1 MGKKGG
7 RREGRDGRRRDER
20 RGGELEGGRDEKR
33 EGRDSGRKEREGRWE
48 RGRDLQELVLKLLH
62 LAWLCSQLHEQV
74 QPERH
79 HRVEDPHE
87 CLLCQQLLPEQLVEE
102 EEERE

>member
-1 MGKKGG
+1 MKDGG
-7 RREGRDGRRRDER
+7 RRDGKIGRQKMSEGERKGR
-20 RGGELEGGRDEKR
+20 EGGREEGGR
-33 EGRDSGRKEREGRWE
+33 EGGKGDERKEG
-48 RGRDLQELVLKLLH
+48 GGGGGGDLHELVLKLLH

-79 HRVEDPHE
+79 HCVEDPHE
-87 CLLCQQLLPEQLVEE
+87 CFLCQRLLPEQLVEE

>member
-1 MGKKGG
+1 MKRGRGRIEGERKWREGG
-7 RREGRDGRRRDER
+7 R
-20 RGGELEGGRDEKR
+20 EGGRD
-33 EGRDSGRKEREGRWE
+33 
-48 RGRDLQELVLKLLH
+48 LHELVLKLLH

-79 HRVEDPHE
+79 HGVEDPHE
-87 CLLCQQLLPEQLVEE
+87 RLLCQRLLPKQLVKE